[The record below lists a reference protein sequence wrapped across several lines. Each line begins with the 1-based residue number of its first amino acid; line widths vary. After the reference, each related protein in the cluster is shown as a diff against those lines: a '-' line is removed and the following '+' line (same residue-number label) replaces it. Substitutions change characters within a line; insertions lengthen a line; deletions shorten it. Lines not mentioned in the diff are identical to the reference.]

1 MKRIN
6 IAIDDRTG
14 LESISF
20 LMILQMT
27 IISTMKMNNLFQIV
41 KISKL

>member
-1 MKRIN
+1 M
-6 IAIDDRTG
+6 TG

-41 KISKL
+41 KIPKL